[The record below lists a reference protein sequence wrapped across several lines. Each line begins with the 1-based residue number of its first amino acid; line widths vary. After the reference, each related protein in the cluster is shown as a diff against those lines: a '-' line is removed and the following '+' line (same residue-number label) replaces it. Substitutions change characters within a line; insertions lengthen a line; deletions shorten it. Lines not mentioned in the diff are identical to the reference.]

1 LPCATKLFV
10 GCQLLASF
18 AYGLAR
24 RAAKAKRKHNGNWP

>member
-1 LPCATKLFV
+1 
-10 GCQLLASF
+10 LLASF